1 MAKSSDIEVSKGG
14 QQLGHRISDGDLWEV
29 MDRMMDR
36 FMGGRGWPG
45 MFRDFPVALE
55 RPFGKLPQ
63 VDVIDGD
70 KEIKVRAAL
79 PGVERKD
86 LQVDVTEDM
95 VSIRGSTRQES
106 KEERENY
113 FRSEL
118 MRGEFARTIPLPAT
132 VDSEKAR
139 ATFKDGMLEL
149 VLPKT
154 ETRQRRSIAIE

>member
-1 MAKSSDIEVSKGG
+1 
-14 QQLGHRISDGDLWEV
+14 
-29 MDRMMDR
+29 
-36 FMGGRGWPG
+36 
-45 MFRDFPVALE
+45 
-55 RPFGKLPQ
+55 
-63 VDVIDGD
+63 VIDGD
-70 KEIKVRAAL
+70 KEIKVRSAL
-79 PGVERKD
+79 PGVERRD